1 MEWKTAFIS
10 AFVFQRGQNT
20 DSGSICRE
28 ASFEGISRYV
38 ELVSMTQYNCTLLK
52 GGLVLASMQDISY
65 LSNFGTNLVEI
76 NMLALVASAC
86 KLSIRA
92 NMI

>member
-1 MEWKTAFIS
+1 MDWKTASIS
-10 AFVFQRGQNT
+10 AFLFQRGQNT

-38 ELVSMTQYNCTLLK
+38 ELTSMTQYNCTLLK
-52 GGLVLASMQDISY
+52 GGLVLASMQDVCY
-65 LSNFGTNLVEI
+65 ESNSGTDLVEI
-76 NMLALVASAC
+76 NMLAFVASAC
-86 KLSIRA
+86 KLSIHA